1 MDSYDE
7 VTCKV
12 ETDRTPDLESSL
24 TQTNSWTGVLR
35 LWTTVSV
42 RPILSNNERSTTLW
56 QGVEG
61 RCVHMCVGQRPMFLG
76 LLMDMLGH

>member
-24 TQTNSWTGVLR
+24 TQTNSSTGVLR

-42 RPILSNNERSTTLW
+42 RPILSNNGQQHFGKEWRV
-56 QGVEG
+56 GVCT
-61 RCVHMCVGQRPMFLG
+61 CVLG
-76 LLMDMLGH
+76 NDPCSWGY